1 MATGVLESQLAN
13 LRTVKAWLMRKIVT
27 TTNEGSVRALLRLN
41 DDLNENL
48 VREEGRIQAQVC
60 CVCSCVCSCVC
71 VRVCGVGGGG
81 RLGYEAASVHVAKVV
96 RVSHLLVS
104 GLCIFRQQR
113 WCSLATILCSLRRG
127 VLSAPPYPSLLYILS

>member
-48 VREEGRIQAQVC
+48 VREEGRIQAQVR
-60 CVCSCVCSCVC
+60 SCLWRAC
-71 VRVCGVGGGG
+71 R
-81 RLGYEAASVHVAKVV
+81 
-96 RVSHLLVS
+96 
-104 GLCIFRQQR
+104 
-113 WCSLATILCSLRRG
+113 T
-127 VLSAPPYPSLLYILS
+127 